1 MVMKTMTGEDLIAA
15 SVAVSADTVY
25 TVPGY
30 PVTSLGDKTRAEF
43 VINEKTALEYAIGDS
58 LAGKRS
64 IVIVKN
70 AGMNALADPLVI
82 TTTQGLKKGVLI
94 IAGDDTEAKG
104 SQNRQDSRYYAEVAE
119 VPLVEPDEK
128 SLHMAVE
135 FGLSASEKYSR
146 IAILRMTQ
154 DTLEAKIPG
163 TGATVPAGREEGS
176 GSLAD
181 PGLTMKGRSQ
191 NADNITRKM
200 FANSKSPMIYPPPI
214 YPDNSRK
221 LGETGRQFV
230 ADHRTATPPPFTK
243 EPETMESRGYSRG
256 LCKNCPYKPLFETI
270 AASGREAICDTGCS
284 LLAKNPPYNFGIANY
299 GLGSSAAVA
308 AKSTGLALLGDY
320 AVLHSGLNS
329 LVDIWQKSLPVLCIV
344 LMNRRAAMTGMKPV
358 GDIAPYL
365 GWASPVIL
373 DCGPDSIR
381 VVAEKLEEK
390 REKPEIVLVY
400 GQCPEGESHEAVR
413 CRDL

>member
-1 MVMKTMTGEDLIAA
+1 MAMKISTGEDLIAA

-30 PVTSLGDKTRAEF
+30 PVTSLGDKSGAEF

-64 IVIVKN
+64 VVIVKN

-146 IAILRMTQ
+146 IAILRVTQ
-154 DTLEAKIPG
+154 DILEAEV
-163 TGATVPAGREEGS
+163 TGAETVPAGRENGS

-181 PGLTMKGRSQ
+181 PHLTMKGRSQ

-200 FANSKSPMIYPPPI
+200 FSQSKSPGVYPPPLHRGL
-214 YPDNSRK
+214 RK
-221 LGETGRQFV
+221 ISGEIGRPFI
-230 ADHRTATPPPFTK
+230 ADHRTATPPSFTK

-256 LCKNCPYKPLFETI
+256 LCMNCPYKPLFEMI
-270 AASGREAICDTGCS
+270 AANGKEAICDTGCS

-299 GLGSSAAVA
+299 GLGSSVAVA

-329 LVDIWQKSLPVLCIV
+329 LIDIWQKGLPVLCIV
-344 LMNRRAAMTGMKPV
+344 LANRRAAMTGMKTV
-358 GDIAPYL
+358 ADIAPYL
-365 GWASPVIL
+365 DWAKPVRL
-373 DCGPDSIR
+373 DCGSGSMEII
-381 VVAEKLEEK
+381 AEKLEEK
-390 REKPEIVLVY
+390 REKPEIILVY
-400 GQCPEGESHEAVR
+400 GQCPEGESHEAIK
-413 CRDL
+413 C

>member
-1 MVMKTMTGEDLIAA
+1 MAMKTMTGEDLIAA
-15 SVAVSADTVY
+15 SVAVSADMVY

-30 PVTSLGDKTRAEF
+30 PVTSLGDKTGAEF

-64 IVIVKN
+64 VVIVKN

-82 TTTQGLKKGVLI
+82 TTTQGLKKGVLV

-119 VPLVEPDEK
+119 VPLIEPDEK
-128 SLHMAVE
+128 SLHCAVE

-146 IAILRMTQ
+146 IAILRVTPRIL
-154 DTLEAKIPG
+154 DVEVKGIV
-163 TGATVPAGREEGS
+163 VPAERGDGS

-181 PGLTMKGRSQ
+181 PALTMKGRSQ

-200 FANSKSPMIYPPPI
+200 FANSKSPVIYPPAI
-214 YPDNSRK
+214 HPDRDRK
-221 LGETGRQFV
+221 PDETGRQFI

-243 EPETMESRGYSRG
+243 EPETMASRGFSRG
-256 LCKNCPYKPLFETI
+256 LCPNCPYRPLFDTI
-270 AASGREAICDTGCS
+270 AASGRETICDTGCS

-299 GLGSSAAVA
+299 GLGSSVAVA

-329 LVDIWQKSLPVLCIV
+329 LIDIWQKSLPILCVVLV
-344 LMNRRAAMTGMKPV
+344 NRRAAMTGMKAV
-358 GDIAPYL
+358 ADIAPYL
-365 GWASPVIL
+365 GWAKPVRL
-373 DCGPDSIR
+373 DCGGGSMEII
-381 VVAEKLEEK
+381 AEKLGEK
-390 REKPEIVLVY
+390 REKPEIILVY
-400 GQCPEGESHEAVR
+400 GQCPEGESHEAVK
-413 CRDL
+413 C